1 MTKLNTHK
9 IPIRDLTVIT
19 LVAVL
24 VLVSKSVL
32 RMPIKVPGHAGV
44 LWIAAL
50 MVGRSAVRYPFSATL
65 MGLLGGTLVALMQPS
80 DAGPV
85 FTVLKY
91 VLPGMVLD
99 VIVVPLG
106 GRFDQVLPA
115 MFAGAAAHATKVVVD
130 VGQSLVAGITGP
142 LLFAGLTVSLV
153 LHIAFGAL
161 GGLIAA
167 KIVGLL
173 IRARVPQMID
183 PAGRGG
189 PG

>member
-1 MTKLNTHK
+1 M
-9 IPIRDLTVIT
+9 TVIA

-50 MVGRSAVRYPFSATL
+50 MVGRSAVRYPIAATL

-80 DAGPV
+80 DAGPL

-99 VIVVPLG
+99 VMVIPLG
-106 GRFDQVLPA
+106 GRFDKVLPA
-115 MFAGAAAHATKVVVD
+115 MLSGAAAHATKVVVD
-130 VGQSLVAGITGP
+130 VGQSLVAGISGP
-142 LLFAGLTVSLV
+142 VLYAGLTVSLV
-153 LHIAFGAL
+153 LHIVFGAL

-173 IRARVPQMID
+173 IRAQIPQMTD
-183 PAGRGG
+183 SSGPRG
-189 PG
+189 PR

>member
-32 RMPIKVPGHAGV
+32 RMPIKVPGHSGV

-50 MVGRSAVRYPFSATL
+50 MVGRSAVRYPLSATL

-80 DAGPV
+80 DAGPL

-99 VIVVPLG
+99 VMVVPLG
-106 GRFDQVLPA
+106 
-115 MFAGAAAHATKVVVD
+115 
-130 VGQSLVAGITGP
+130 
-142 LLFAGLTVSLV
+142 
-153 LHIAFGAL
+153 AL
-161 GGLIAA
+161 
-167 KIVGLL
+167 
-173 IRARVPQMID
+173 
-183 PAGRGG
+183 
-189 PG
+189 